1 MECIFNPFEIG
12 IGIFFSSSS
21 SKTMMMMMMTTTTF
35 APSRTNAALATAD
48 LASRES
54 GGVFLRCRSR
64 ESRKVFARSRPRR
77 VVLRVVRAVDDDD
90 DDDDDAPRGDDDD
103 FVNENEGL
111 LLAAGLGGVVASCV
125 TGYSLYTLKNT
136 GCGLPA
142 GPGGIVG
149 AIEGISYLGVA
160 GLLGAS
166 AYAKKTTGSGLPAGP
181 YALLGLAEGVA
192 FVLALAGVYVGIAQI
207 IDYGYI
213 PNAVPVEGGKC
224 A

>member
-21 SKTMMMMMMTTTTF
+21 SKTMMMMMMTTTF
-35 APSRTNAALATAD
+35 ASSRTNAALATAD

-64 ESRKVFARSRPRR
+64 ESRKVARSRPRR

-103 FVNENEGL
+103 VNENEGL

>member
-21 SKTMMMMMMTTTTF
+21 SKTMMMMMMTTTF

-64 ESRKVFARSRPRR
+64 ESRKVARSRPRR
-77 VVLRVVRAVDDDD
+77 VVLRVVRAVVV

-103 FVNENEGL
+103 VNENEGL

>member
-1 MECIFNPFEIG
+1 M
-12 IGIFFSSSS
+12 
-21 SKTMMMMMMTTTTF
+21 TF
-35 APSRTNAALATAD
+35 ASRTNAALTTAA
-48 LASRES
+48 ASRES

-64 ESRKVFARSRPRR
+64 ESRKVARSRPRR
-77 VVLRVVRAVDDDD
+77 VVLRVVRAVVV
-90 DDDDDAPRGDDDD
+90 DDDDAPRGDDDD
-103 FVNENEGL
+103 DENEGL

-166 AYAKKTTGSGLPAGP
+166 AYSKKTTGSGLPAGP

>member
-1 MECIFNPFEIG
+1 M
-12 IGIFFSSSS
+12 
-21 SKTMMMMMMTTTTF
+21 TTF
-35 APSRTNAALATAD
+35 ASRTNAALATAD

-64 ESRKVFARSRPRR
+64 ESRKVARSRPRR

-90 DDDDDAPRGDDDD
+90 DDAPRGDDDD
-103 FVNENEGL
+103 VNENEGL

>member
-1 MECIFNPFEIG
+1 
-12 IGIFFSSSS
+12 
-21 SKTMMMMMMTTTTF
+21 MMMMTF
-35 APSRTNAALATAD
+35 ASRTNAALATAA
-48 LASRES
+48 ASRES
-54 GGVFLRCRSR
+54 GVFLRCRSR
-64 ESRKVFARSRPRR
+64 ESRVARSRPRR

-90 DDDDDAPRGDDDD
+90 DDAPRGDDDD
-103 FVNENEGL
+103 DDENEGL

>member
-21 SKTMMMMMMTTTTF
+21 KTMMTF
-35 APSRTNAALATAD
+35 ASRTNAALATAD

-64 ESRKVFARSRPRR
+64 ESRKVARSRPRR
-77 VVLRVVRAVDDDD
+77 VVLRVVRAVDDV
-90 DDDDDAPRGDDDD
+90 DDDDAPRGDDDD
-103 FVNENEGL
+103 VNENEGL

>member
-21 SKTMMMMMMTTTTF
+21 SKTMMMMMMTTTF
-35 APSRTNAALATAD
+35 ASSRTNAALATAD

-64 ESRKVFARSRPRR
+64 ESRKVARSRPRR
-77 VVLRVVRAVDDDD
+77 VVLRVVRAVVV

-103 FVNENEGL
+103 VNENEGL

>member
-1 MECIFNPFEIG
+1 
-12 IGIFFSSSS
+12 
-21 SKTMMMMMMTTTTF
+21 MMTTF
-35 APSRTNAALATAD
+35 AARTNAALATAA
-48 LASRES
+48 ASRES

-64 ESRKVFARSRPRR
+64 ESRKVARSRPRR
-77 VVLRVVRAVDDDD
+77 VVLRVVRAVVDDD

-103 FVNENEGL
+103 VNENEGL

-192 FVLALAGVYVGIAQI
+192 FGLALAGVYVGIAQI

>member
-1 MECIFNPFEIG
+1 M
-12 IGIFFSSSS
+12 
-21 SKTMMMMMMTTTTF
+21 TF
-35 APSRTNAALATAD
+35 ASRTNALATA
-48 LASRES
+48 ASRES
-54 GGVFLRCRSR
+54 GGVVFLRCRSR
-64 ESRKVFARSRPRR
+64 ASRVARSRKRR
-77 VVLRVVRAVDDDD
+77 FVLRVRAVVVVVDDDVAPRRD
-90 DDDDDAPRGDDDD
+90 DDQKDK
-103 FVNENEGL
+103 NEGL
-111 LLAAGLGGVVASCV
+111 LLAAGLGGVFASCV

>member
-1 MECIFNPFEIG
+1 M
-12 IGIFFSSSS
+12 
-21 SKTMMMMMMTTTTF
+21 TTF
-35 APSRTNAALATAD
+35 ASRTNAALATA
-48 LASRES
+48 AARES
-54 GGVFLRCRSR
+54 GGFVFLRCRGR
-64 ESRKVFARSRPRR
+64 ESRKVARRRPRR
-77 VVLRVVRAVDDDD
+77 VVLRVVRAVVV
-90 DDDDDAPRGDDDD
+90 DDDDDAPRGDDDSD
-103 FVNENEGL
+103 VNENEGL

>member
-21 SKTMMMMMMTTTTF
+21 SKTMMMMMTTTF

-64 ESRKVFARSRPRR
+64 ESRKVARSRTRSR
-77 VVLRVVRAVDDDD
+77 GERSVVRAVDDDD
-90 DDDDDAPRGDDDD
+90 DDDDDDAPRRGDD
-103 FVNENEGL
+103 ENERL
-111 LLAAGLGGVVASCV
+111 LLAAGLGGVFASCV

>member
-1 MECIFNPFEIG
+1 
-12 IGIFFSSSS
+12 
-21 SKTMMMMMMTTTTF
+21 MMTFNTV
-35 APSRTNAALATAD
+35 SRTNAALAAAAAATTT
-48 LASRES
+48 ASRES
-54 GGVFLRCRSR
+54 GGGGSGKSGVVFLRCRSR
-64 ESRKVFARSRPRR
+64 ASRVARSRTRSR
-77 VVLRVVRAVDDDD
+77 GERSVVRAVDDDD
-90 DDDDDAPRGDDDD
+90 DDDDDDAPRRGDD
-103 FVNENEGL
+103 ENEGL
-111 LLAAGLGGVVASCV
+111 LLAAGLGGVFASCV

-192 FVLALAGVYVGIAQI
+192 FVLALAGVYVGISQI

>member
-1 MECIFNPFEIG
+1 M
-12 IGIFFSSSS
+12 
-21 SKTMMMMMMTTTTF
+21 TF
-35 APSRTNAALATAD
+35 ASRTNAALATAD

-64 ESRKVFARSRPRR
+64 ESRKVARRRPRR
-77 VVLRVVRAVDDDD
+77 VVLRVVRAVDDV
-90 DDDDDAPRGDDDD
+90 DDDDAPRGDDD
-103 FVNENEGL
+103 VNENEGL

>member
-1 MECIFNPFEIG
+1 M
-12 IGIFFSSSS
+12 
-21 SKTMMMMMMTTTTF
+21 
-35 APSRTNAALATAD
+35 
-48 LASRES
+48 
-54 GGVFLRCRSR
+54 
-64 ESRKVFARSRPRR
+64 
-77 VVLRVVRAVDDDD
+77 
-90 DDDDDAPRGDDDD
+90 
-103 FVNENEGL
+103 
-111 LLAAGLGGVVASCV
+111 

-192 FVLALAGVYVGIAQI
+192 FVLTLAGVYVGIAQI

>member
-21 SKTMMMMMMTTTTF
+21 SKTMMMMMMMTTTF

-77 VVLRVVRAVDDDD
+77 VVLRVVRAVDDD

>member
-1 MECIFNPFEIG
+1 
-12 IGIFFSSSS
+12 
-21 SKTMMMMMMTTTTF
+21 MMMMMTTTF

-90 DDDDDAPRGDDDD
+90 DDDDAPRGDDDD
-103 FVNENEGL
+103 VNENEGL

>member
-21 SKTMMMMMMTTTTF
+21 TKTMMMMMTTTF
-35 APSRTNAALATAD
+35 ASSRTNAALATAD

-64 ESRKVFARSRPRR
+64 ESRKVARSRPRR

-90 DDDDDAPRGDDDD
+90 DDDAPRGDDDD
-103 FVNENEGL
+103 VNENKGL

-149 AIEGISYLGVA
+149 AIEGLSLIH
-160 GLLGAS
+160 
-166 AYAKKTTGSGLPAGP
+166 
-181 YALLGLAEGVA
+181 
-192 FVLALAGVYVGIAQI
+192 I
-207 IDYGYI
+207 
-213 PNAVPVEGGKC
+213 
-224 A
+224 

>member
-1 MECIFNPFEIG
+1 
-12 IGIFFSSSS
+12 
-21 SKTMMMMMMTTTTF
+21 MMTF
-35 APSRTNAALATAD
+35 ASRTNAALATAAA
-48 LASRES
+48 ASRES
-54 GGVFLRCRSR
+54 GGFVFLRCRSR
-64 ESRKVFARSRPRR
+64 ESRKVARRRTRR
-77 VVLRVVRAVDDDD
+77 VVLRVVRAVVV
-90 DDDDDAPRGDDDD
+90 DDDDAPRGDDDD
-103 FVNENEGL
+103 DDVNENEGL

>member
-1 MECIFNPFEIG
+1 
-12 IGIFFSSSS
+12 
-21 SKTMMMMMMTTTTF
+21 MMLMMMTF
-35 APSRTNAALATAD
+35 ASRTNAALATAA
-48 LASRES
+48 ASRES

-64 ESRKVFARSRPRR
+64 ESRKVARSRPRR
-77 VVLRVVRAVDDDD
+77 VVLRVVRAVVV

-103 FVNENEGL
+103 DDENEGL

>member
-21 SKTMMMMMMTTTTF
+21 SKTMMMMMMTTTF

-64 ESRKVFARSRPRR
+64 ESRKVARSRPRR
-77 VVLRVVRAVDDDD
+77 VVLRVVRAVVV

-103 FVNENEGL
+103 VNENKGL

>member
-21 SKTMMMMMMTTTTF
+21 KTMMMMMMTTTF
-35 APSRTNAALATAD
+35 ASSRTNAALATAD

-64 ESRKVFARSRPRR
+64 ESRKVARSRPRR
-77 VVLRVVRAVDDDD
+77 VVLRVVRAVVV

-103 FVNENEGL
+103 VNENEGL

>member
-12 IGIFFSSSS
+12 IGIFFSTSS
-21 SKTMMMMMMTTTTF
+21 SKTMMMMMSTTF
-35 APSRTNAALATAD
+35 ASSRTNAALATAD

-64 ESRKVFARSRPRR
+64 ESRKVARSRPRR
-77 VVLRVVRAVDDDD
+77 VVLRVVWAV
-90 DDDDDAPRGDDDD
+90 DDDAPRGDDDD
-103 FVNENEGL
+103 VNENEGL

-149 AIEGISYLGVA
+149 AIEGISYLGFA

-166 AYAKKTTGSGLPAGP
+166 AYSKNC
-181 YALLGLAEGVA
+181 LLYTSPSPRDATLSRMPSSA
-192 FVLALAGVYVGIAQI
+192 
-207 IDYGYI
+207 
-213 PNAVPVEGGKC
+213 
-224 A
+224 

>member
-21 SKTMMMMMMTTTTF
+21 SKTMMMMMTTTF
-35 APSRTNAALATAD
+35 ASSRTNAALATAD

-64 ESRKVFARSRPRR
+64 ESRKVARSRPRR
-77 VVLRVVRAVDDDD
+77 VVLRVVRAVVV

-103 FVNENEGL
+103 VNENEGL

>member
-1 MECIFNPFEIG
+1 M
-12 IGIFFSSSS
+12 
-21 SKTMMMMMMTTTTF
+21 TTF
-35 APSRTNAALATAD
+35 ASRTNAALATAD

-64 ESRKVFARSRPRR
+64 ESRKVARSRPRR
-77 VVLRVVRAVDDDD
+77 VVLRVVRAVVDD

-103 FVNENEGL
+103 VNENEGL

>member
-1 MECIFNPFEIG
+1 M
-12 IGIFFSSSS
+12 
-21 SKTMMMMMMTTTTF
+21 MMMMMMTTTF
-35 APSRTNAALATAD
+35 ASSRTNAALATAD

-64 ESRKVFARSRPRR
+64 ESRKVARSRPRR
-77 VVLRVVRAVDDDD
+77 VVLRVVWAV
-90 DDDDDAPRGDDDD
+90 DDDAPRGDDDD
-103 FVNENEGL
+103 VNENEGL

-181 YALLGLAEGVA
+181 YALVGLAEGVA

>member
-1 MECIFNPFEIG
+1 M
-12 IGIFFSSSS
+12 
-21 SKTMMMMMMTTTTF
+21 
-35 APSRTNAALATAD
+35 
-48 LASRES
+48 
-54 GGVFLRCRSR
+54 
-64 ESRKVFARSRPRR
+64 
-77 VVLRVVRAVDDDD
+77 
-90 DDDDDAPRGDDDD
+90 
-103 FVNENEGL
+103 
-111 LLAAGLGGVVASCV
+111 

-149 AIEGISYLGVA
+149 RLKDLLSGVA

>member
-1 MECIFNPFEIG
+1 M
-12 IGIFFSSSS
+12 
-21 SKTMMMMMMTTTTF
+21 
-35 APSRTNAALATAD
+35 
-48 LASRES
+48 
-54 GGVFLRCRSR
+54 
-64 ESRKVFARSRPRR
+64 
-77 VVLRVVRAVDDDD
+77 
-90 DDDDDAPRGDDDD
+90 
-103 FVNENEGL
+103 
-111 LLAAGLGGVVASCV
+111 

>member
-1 MECIFNPFEIG
+1 
-12 IGIFFSSSS
+12 
-21 SKTMMMMMMTTTTF
+21 MMMTTTTF
-35 APSRTNAALATAD
+35 AYNISRTNNAALKATT
-48 LASRES
+48 ASRKS
-54 GGVFLRCRSR
+54 GGGGGGVVFLRCRSR
-64 ESRKVFARSRPRR
+64 ASRKVARSRTRS
-77 VVLRVVRAVDDDD
+77 VFVRAVA
-90 DDDDDAPRGDDDD
+90 DDDDAPKRRGDD
-103 FVNENEGL
+103 ENEGL
-111 LLAAGLGGVVASCV
+111 LLAAGLGGVFASCV

>member
-1 MECIFNPFEIG
+1 
-12 IGIFFSSSS
+12 
-21 SKTMMMMMMTTTTF
+21 MMTF
-35 APSRTNAALATAD
+35 ASRTNAALATAD

-64 ESRKVFARSRPRR
+64 ESSRKVARSRPRR
-77 VVLRVVRAVDDDD
+77 VVLRVVRAVVV

-103 FVNENEGL
+103 DDVNENEGL

>member
-21 SKTMMMMMMTTTTF
+21 SKTMMMMMTTTF
-35 APSRTNAALATAD
+35 ASSRTNAALATAD

-64 ESRKVFARSRPRR
+64 ESRKVARSRPRR
-77 VVLRVVRAVDDDD
+77 VVLRVVRAVVV

-103 FVNENEGL
+103 VNENKGL